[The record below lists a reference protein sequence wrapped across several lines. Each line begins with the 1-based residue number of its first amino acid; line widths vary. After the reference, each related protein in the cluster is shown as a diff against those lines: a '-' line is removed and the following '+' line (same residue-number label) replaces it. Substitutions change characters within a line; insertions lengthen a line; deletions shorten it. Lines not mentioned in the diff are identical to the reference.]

1 MKPNT
6 KKDIGHDKDTEFVK
20 DKENPTRNYIF
31 QKDKITKRTSLFV
44 LILLLILVAAV
55 AMTSIFLE

>member
-6 KKDIGHDKDTEFVK
+6 KKDLGHDQDTEFVK

-44 LILLLILVAAV
+44 FILLLLLIAAV
-55 AMTSIFLE
+55 AVTSIFF